1 MRCAG
6 VRPVPL
12 DIHVQ
17 GFDISNF
24 ESRMQAR
31 PLLVPVSSAHSSA
44 TARSKQ
50 RHVPLQKPYARK
62 PTAEDNDALNRRPWR
77 GRRTRRS

>member
-1 MRCAG
+1 MSVSIFIGVVDLNKHLCFERCAG

-31 PLLVPVSSAHSSA
+31 FLLVTHSALTQH
-44 TARSKQ
+44 K
-50 RHVPLQKPYARK
+50 H
-62 PTAEDNDALNRRPWR
+62 RREAW
-77 GRRTRRS
+77 

>member
-1 MRCAG
+1 MRNYTPLFASAAG

-31 PLLVPVSSAHSSA
+31 PPWPPIERCCIPAALVQVVTGDVAN
-44 TARSKQ
+44 T
-50 RHVPLQKPYARK
+50 V
-62 PTAEDNDALNRRPWR
+62 
-77 GRRTRRS
+77 

>member
-1 MRCAG
+1 M
-6 VRPVPL
+6 PL

-31 PLLVPVSSAHSSA
+31 YLDAIDSALTH
-44 TARSKQ
+44 
-50 RHVPLQKPYARK
+50 HHY
-62 PTAEDNDALNRRPWR
+62 EDGA
-77 GRRTRRS
+77 S